1 VTARSGPAAGSAL
14 TVARN
19 LVLAGAGAAS
29 AGLLL
34 VLLVVS
40 GRVLGDEAYG
50 RFAFALALAT
60 ILETLMDFGLK
71 EVVTRS
77 VARHRESALRLV
89 ANTFGLKLALS
100 GAALALLVV
109 VAVALRP
116 EPEVRL
122 ACLVLGLSA
131 VLRSYLL
138 TVRHLLNGL
147 ERFGLDSLVLVT
159 DRALLLAL
167 GLAALG
173 LDLGVLGLASA
184 FVVARLLAFGVAHT
198 LARREVGPIG
208 LEFDTAGWRDLARS
222 AAPFG
227 AFIVVL
233 NLYSYVDTIMLGVL
247 RTDQETGFY
256 SAAYR
261 AYEGLVSLASI
272 LGTVVGPRLARD
284 FVHDRPHHTW
294 LARWSV
300 TAAVVAAVPLG
311 AGLAWWAR
319 EAMVLLFG
327 EAFAPSAPAL
337 RLLAAGFLF
346 VFPLQVM
353 HTVAI
358 SVNEERLLVRAAVA
372 GCLANVA
379 LNAALIPRFGIAGA
393 AAATVASEGLSLAIL
408 LGGVR
413 RLVWTAAGPA
423 PASSA
428 S

>member
-1 VTARSGPAAGSAL
+1 VTGRTASAL

-19 LVLAGAGAAS
+19 LALASAGAAS
-29 AGLLL
+29 ALLLL
-34 VLLVVS
+34 VLLVAA
-40 GRVLGDEAYG
+40 GRMLGDEAYG

-77 VARHRESALRLV
+77 VARQHESAPRLV

-100 GAALALLVV
+100 AVAMALLAV

-116 EPEVRL
+116 EAEVRL
-122 ACLVLGLSA
+122 ACLVLGVSA

-138 TVRHLLNGL
+138 TLRHLLNGL

-167 GLAALG
+167 GLAALWLG
-173 LDLGVLGLASA
+173 LGLLGLASA
-184 FVVARLLAFGVAHT
+184 FVAARLLAFGLAHG
-198 LARREVGPIG
+198 LARRQVGAIG
-208 LEFDTAGWRDLARS
+208 LGFDTAYWRDLARS

-261 AYEGLVSLASI
+261 AYEGLVNLASI

-284 FVHDRPHHTW
+284 FVRDRPHHAW
-294 LARWSV
+294 LARWSLV
-300 TAAVVAAVPLG
+300 VSVAAALPLG
-311 AGLAWWAR
+311 AGVAWWAR

-327 EAFAPSAPAL
+327 EAFAPAAPAL
-337 RLLAAGFLF
+337 RLLAAGFVF

-353 HTVAI
+353 HAVAI
-358 SVNEERLLVRAAVA
+358 SVNEERLLARAAAA

-379 LNAALIPRFGIAGA
+379 LNAALIPGFGIVGA
-393 AAATVASEGLSLAIL
+393 SVATVVSEGLSLGII

-413 RLVWTAAGPA
+413 RLVWPAAGPA
-423 PASSA
+423 PASIA